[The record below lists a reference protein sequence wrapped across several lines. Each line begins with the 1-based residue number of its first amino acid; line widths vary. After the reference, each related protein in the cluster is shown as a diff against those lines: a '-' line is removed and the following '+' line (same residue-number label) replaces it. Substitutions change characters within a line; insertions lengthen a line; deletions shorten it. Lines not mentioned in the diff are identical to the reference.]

1 MRAFS
6 RRGHRADA
14 TFSAIFEA
22 DEAGMLRALAEQI
35 TDLLD
40 ERDNLHPNPAVMRL
54 LPDAYPDDAE
64 ASAEFRRFTADGLAE
79 RKMRNARVLADS
91 VAIAADASAAGDG
104 VTAGD
109 GESATEVVLN
119 AQEAQAWI
127 RSLTDIRLTIAT
139 QLGIETDDDLP
150 EGQPELLDLYDWLG
164 FVQSSL
170 VDELMSDV

>member
-1 MRAFS
+1 VRAFS

-40 ERDNLHPNPAVMRL
+40 ERDNLHPNPAVARL
-54 LPDAYPDDAE
+54 LPDAYPEDAE

-91 VAIAADASAAGDG
+91 VAIVADSPAAGDG
-104 VTAGD
+104 ET
-109 GESATEVVLN
+109 ATEVVLN

-150 EGQPELLDLYDWLG
+150 KGQPELLDLYDWLG

-170 VDELMSDV
+170 VDELMSDELMS